1 MSQLDTAR
9 QDLDYVASAIRR
21 SDRPTG
27 DAPIYFLWA
36 ILVPIG
42 FALPD
47 FAPRFAGAYWF
58 VAGIG
63 GGLLSWWLGNR
74 SARLRGKVDREL
86 GRRYGFHWLI
96 GGVGFI
102 LAALPM
108 VLGVIDPAN
117 GPSLF
122 LLVGGIIYLYAG
134 LHLDRGILPSG
145 IVMLVAYVLLLTAK
159 PPYLWTITGLVIAAA
174 LAWGGWRA
182 LRSGRQAAA

>member
-1 MSQLDTAR
+1 MSQLESAR
-9 QDLDYVASAIRR
+9 ENLDYVSNTIRKH
-21 SDRPTG
+21 DRTPG

-74 SARLRGKVDREL
+74 AARRRGVIDKDL
-86 GRRYGFHWLI
+86 GRRYGWHWAI
-96 GGVGFI
+96 GGIGFF

-108 VLGVIDPAN
+108 FVGVIDLAH
-117 GPSLF
+117 GASLF
-122 LLVGGIIYLYAG
+122 LLVGGIIYLLAG

-145 IVMLVAYVLLLTAK
+145 IVMLVAYVVLLVTRL
-159 PPYLWTITGLVIAAA
+159 PYVWTISGLVIAVA
-174 LAWGGWRA
+174 LAWTGVSV
-182 LRSGRQAAA
+182 LRSAARARQ